1 MLVEVLKSKL
11 HRARITGSHLEYE
24 GSLGIDRDL
33 MDAVG
38 LLAWERILV
47 VNKTNGERLVTY
59 VITEPRGSGTICL
72 NGAAARR
79 GQVGDEVTIM
89 SFANVPAENA
99 AAHRPRIAVL
109 DAQNRIAE
117 VKGAD

>member
-11 HRARITGSHLEYE
+11 HRARITDSQLDYE

-38 LLAWERILV
+38 LLPWERVLV
-47 VNKTNGERLVTY
+47 VNRTNGERLETY
-59 VITEPRGSGTICL
+59 AITAPRGSRTICL

-79 GQVGDEVTIM
+79 GAVGDQLTIM
-89 SFANVPAENA
+89 AFASVPADEV
-99 AAHRPRIAVL
+99 AAHRPRIAILTDENNV
-109 DAQNRIAE
+109 AA
-117 VKGAD
+117 VKSPD